1 METMRQAAELGRD
14 IPPFT
19 YAPFRR
25 SSRWRRCVRRRSWA
39 MTFPLYLCTPQE
51 IFPVETM
58 RQAAE
63 LGRDIPPFTSAP
75 LRRSSRWR
83 RCVRRRSW
91 AVTSPPLPL
100 HPSGDLPGGDD
111 ASGGG
116 VGPVTFPPL
125 PLHPSGDLPSGD
137 DASGGGFGL

>member
-1 METMRQAAELGRD
+1 M
-14 IPPFT
+14 
-19 YAPFRR
+19 
-25 SSRWRRCVRRRSWA
+25 
-39 MTFPLYLCTPQE
+39 
-51 IFPVETM
+51 ETM

-91 AVTSPPLPL
+91 AVTSHLYLRTLQEIFPVETMRQAAELGRDIPPFTSAPLRRSSQWRRCVRRRSWAVTSHLYLRTPQEIFPVETMRQAAELGRDIPPLPL

-116 VGPVTFPPL
+116 AGP
-125 PLHPSGDLPSGD
+125 
-137 DASGGGFGL
+137 